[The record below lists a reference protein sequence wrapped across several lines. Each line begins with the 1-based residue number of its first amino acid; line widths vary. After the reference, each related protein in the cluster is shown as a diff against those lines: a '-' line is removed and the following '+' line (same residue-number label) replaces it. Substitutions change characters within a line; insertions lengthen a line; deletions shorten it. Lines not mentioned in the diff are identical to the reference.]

1 MSNSRIKFGAI
12 FLVLIILLVMPF
24 LLDSYLIHILNQIGI
39 MVILTASLNL
49 VVGYTGQ
56 LSFAHVGLFAVGA
69 YTSAILTTTAGFS
82 FWTSFPVAALIAGIL
97 GFLIGLPVLRF
108 KTHFFAIVTLAFGE
122 IIRLTIYNLRDL
134 TGGPNGISNIPYP
147 TNFFGLDFGLREHF
161 YYLILVSAILVILFV
176 KYLINTRT
184 GKAMIAIRENENFA
198 LFVGINTWKVK
209 IFAFTISAAIAG
221 FAGSLYA
228 HYNSYISP
236 YSFTI
241 SESISTLLMVI
252 IGGMGTIIGP
262 ILGTAFLT
270 FLPELLRSVSE
281 YRMVIYGGLLVL
293 TIMFMRD
300 GILGLIKKIKIK
312 KKIENDVKEK
322 KNNLLSNGREE
333 TNIARSERN

>member
-1 MSNSRIKFGAI
+1 MSNTLIKIGAI
-12 FLVLIILLVMPF
+12 LLTVVILLVMPF
-24 LLDSYLIHILNQIGI
+24 LLDSYLVHILNQIGI

-49 VVGYTGQ
+49 MVGYTGQ
-56 LSFAHVGLFAVGA
+56 LSFAHIGLFAVGA
-69 YTSAILTTTAGFS
+69 YTSAILSTTAGFS
-82 FWTSFPVAALIAGIL
+82 FWTAFPIAAIIAGIF
-97 GFLIGLPVLRF
+97 GFIIGLPVLRF

-134 TGGPNGISNIPYP
+134 TGGPNGIYNIPFP
-147 TNFFGLDFGLREHF
+147 TNFFGLDFALREHF
-161 YYLILVSAILVILFV
+161 YYLILASALIVIALVRF
-176 KYLINTRT
+176 LINTRT
-184 GKAMIAIRENENFA
+184 GRAMIAIRENENFA
-198 LFVGINTWKVK
+198 LFVGINTWRVK

-241 SESISTLLMVI
+241 SESVSVLLMVI

-262 ILGTAFLT
+262 ILGTTFLT
-270 FLPELLRSVSE
+270 FLPELLRSVSD

-300 GILGLIKKIKIK
+300 GILGVIKNIKFKKNSDKRIKI
-312 KKIENDVKEK
+312 EQP
-322 KNNLLSNGREE
+322 LPNGREE
-333 TNIARSERN
+333 TNIAGSEGN

>member
-1 MSNSRIKFGAI
+1 MSKNVKIGAI
-12 FLVLIILLVMPF
+12 AFVSIVLLIMPF

-39 MVILTASLNL
+39 MVILASSLNL
-49 VVGYTGQ
+49 MVGYTGQ
-56 LSFAHVGLFAVGA
+56 LSFAHVGLFAIGA
-69 YTSAILTTTAGFS
+69 YTSAILATTFGLSFWSTFPIAAIIAGF
-82 FWTSFPVAALIAGIL
+82 F
-97 GFLIGLPVLRF
+97 GFIIGLPVLRF

-134 TGGPNGISNIPYP
+134 TGGPNGIYNIPFP
-147 TNFFGLDFGLREHF
+147 TSILGLDFALREHF
-161 YYLILVSAILVILFV
+161 YYLILASVAVVILLV

-184 GKAMIAIRENENFA
+184 GKAMVAIRENENFA
-198 LFVGINTWKVK
+198 MFVGINTWKVK
-209 IFAFTISAAIAG
+209 IFAFTFSACIAG

-236 YSFTI
+236 YSFTVA
-241 SESISTLLMVI
+241 ESVSVLLMVI

-300 GILGLIKKIKIK
+300 GILGLI
-312 KKIENDVKEK
+312 NDINAKRR
-322 KNNLLSNGREE
+322 KNKDQTLKTNNILANGKEE
-333 TNIARSERN
+333 TNIARSERS

>member
-1 MSNSRIKFGAI
+1 MSNKRIKIGAI
-12 FLVLIILLVMPF
+12 FLTLVILLVMPLF
-24 LLDSYLIHILNQIGI
+24 LDLYLVHILNQIGI

-49 VVGYTGQ
+49 MVGYTGQ
-56 LSFAHVGLFAVGA
+56 LSFAHIGLFAVGA

-82 FWTSFPVAALIAGIL
+82 FWTAFPIAAIIAGIF
-97 GFLIGLPVLRF
+97 GFIIGLPVLRF
-108 KTHFFAIVTLAFGE
+108 KTHFFAIVTMAFGE

-134 TGGPNGISNIPYP
+134 TGGPNGIYNIPFP
-147 TNFFGLDFGLREHF
+147 TNFFGLDFALREHF
-161 YYLILVSAILVILFV
+161 YYLILVSAIIVILLV
-176 KYLINTRT
+176 KFLINTRT
-184 GKAMIAIRENENFA
+184 GRAMIAIRENENFA
-198 LFVGINTWKVK
+198 LFVGINTWRVK

-241 SESISTLLMVI
+241 SESVSVLLMVI

-262 ILGTAFLT
+262 ILGTTFLT

-300 GILGLIKKIKIK
+300 GILGVIKSIKFK
-312 KKIENDVKEK
+312 KDGDKRVKIEKP
-322 KNNLLSNGREE
+322 LPSGREE
-333 TNIARSERN
+333 TTIAGSERN

>member
-1 MSNSRIKFGAI
+1 MSNTRIKIGAVS
-12 FLVLIILLVMPF
+12 LTLIVLLVFPF

-49 VVGYTGQ
+49 MVGYTGQ
-56 LSFAHVGLFAVGA
+56 LSFAHIGLFAVGA

-82 FWTSFPVAALIAGIL
+82 FWTSFPIAAIIAGIF
-97 GFLIGLPVLRF
+97 GFIIGLPVLRF

-122 IIRLTIYNLRDL
+122 IIRLTIYNWRDL
-134 TGGPNGISNIPYP
+134 TGGPNGIYNIPFP
-147 TNFFGLDFGLREHF
+147 TNILGFDFSLREHF
-161 YYLILVSAILVILFV
+161 YYLILVSAIIVIILVKF
-176 KYLINTRT
+176 LINTRT

-198 LFVGINTWKVK
+198 LFVGINTWRVK
-209 IFAFTISAAIAG
+209 IFAFTISACIAG

-241 SESISTLLMVI
+241 SESVSVLLMVI

-262 ILGTAFLT
+262 ILGTIFLT

-300 GILGLIKKIKIK
+300 GILGVIKQIKFK
-312 KKIENDVKEK
+312 KKVDKRVKIEKQR
-322 KNNLLSNGREE
+322 LSNGREE
-333 TNIARSERN
+333 TNIVGSERN

>member
-1 MSNSRIKFGAI
+1 MSNTRKKIGAI
-12 FLVLIILLVMPF
+12 FLSLVVLLAMPF

-49 VVGYTGQ
+49 MVGYTGQ
-56 LSFAHVGLFAVGA
+56 LSFAHIGLFAVGA
-69 YTSAILTTTAGFS
+69 YTSAILTTAAGFS
-82 FWTSFPVAALIAGIL
+82 FWTSFPIAAIIAGIF
-97 GFLIGLPVLRF
+97 GFIIGLPVLRF

-122 IIRLTIYNLRDL
+122 IIRLSIYNLRDL
-134 TGGPNGISNIPYP
+134 TGGPNGIYNIPFP
-147 TNFFGLDFGLREHF
+147 TNILGFDFALREHF
-161 YYLILVSAILVILFV
+161 YYLILVSAIIVIFLVKF
-176 KYLINTRT
+176 LINTRT

-198 LFVGINTWKVK
+198 LFVGINTWRVK
-209 IFAFTISAAIAG
+209 IFAFTISACIAG

-241 SESISTLLMVI
+241 SESVSVLLMVI

-262 ILGTAFLT
+262 ILGTIFLT

-300 GILGLIKKIKIK
+300 GILGVIKQIKFK
-312 KKIENDVKEK
+312 KKVDKGVKIEKH
-322 KNNLLSNGREE
+322 LLSNGRED
-333 TNIARSERN
+333 TNIVGSERN

>member
-1 MSNSRIKFGAI
+1 MSNTRKKIGAI
-12 FLVLIILLVMPF
+12 FLSLVVLLAMPF

-49 VVGYTGQ
+49 MVGYTGQ
-56 LSFAHVGLFAVGA
+56 LSFAHIGLFAVGA

-82 FWTSFPVAALIAGIL
+82 FWTSFPIAAIIAGIF
-97 GFLIGLPVLRF
+97 GFIIGLPVLRF

-134 TGGPNGISNIPYP
+134 TGGPNGIYNIPFP
-147 TNFFGLDFGLREHF
+147 TNILGFDFALREHF
-161 YYLILVSAILVILFV
+161 YYLILVSAIIVIILVKF
-176 KYLINTRT
+176 LINTRT

-198 LFVGINTWKVK
+198 LFVGINTWRVK
-209 IFAFTISAAIAG
+209 IFAFTISACIAG

-241 SESISTLLMVI
+241 SESVSVLLMVI

-262 ILGTAFLT
+262 ILGTIFLT

-300 GILGLIKKIKIK
+300 GILGVIKQIKFK
-312 KKIENDVKEK
+312 KKVDKGVKIEKH
-322 KNNLLSNGREE
+322 LLSNGRED
-333 TNIARSERN
+333 TNIVGSERN

>member
-1 MSNSRIKFGAI
+1 MSNTRIKIGAI
-12 FLVLIILLVMPF
+12 FLSLVVLLTMPF

-49 VVGYTGQ
+49 MVGYTGQ
-56 LSFAHVGLFAVGA
+56 LSFAHIGLFAVGA
-69 YTSAILTTTAGFS
+69 YTSAILTTAAGFS
-82 FWTSFPVAALIAGIL
+82 FWTSFPIAAIIAGIF
-97 GFLIGLPVLRF
+97 GFIIGLPVLRF

-122 IIRLTIYNLRDL
+122 IIRLSIYNLRDL
-134 TGGPNGISNIPYP
+134 TGGPNGIYNIPFP
-147 TNFFGLDFGLREHF
+147 TNILGFDFALREHF
-161 YYLILVSAILVILFV
+161 YYLILVSAIIVIFLVKF
-176 KYLINTRT
+176 LINTRT

-198 LFVGINTWKVK
+198 LFVGINTWRVK
-209 IFAFTISAAIAG
+209 IFAFTISACIAG

-241 SESISTLLMVI
+241 SESVSVLLMVI

-262 ILGTAFLT
+262 ILGTIFLT
-270 FLPELLRSVSE
+270 FLPELLRSVSD

-300 GILGLIKKIKIK
+300 GILGVIKQIKFK
-312 KKIENDVKEK
+312 KKVDKGVKIEKH
-322 KNNLLSNGREE
+322 LLSNGREE
-333 TNIARSERN
+333 TNIVGSERN